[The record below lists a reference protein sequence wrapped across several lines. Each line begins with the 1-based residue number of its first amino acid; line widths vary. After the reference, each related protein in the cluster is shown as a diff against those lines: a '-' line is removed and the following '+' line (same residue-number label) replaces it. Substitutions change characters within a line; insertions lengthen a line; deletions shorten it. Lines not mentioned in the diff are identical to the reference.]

1 MLHDW
6 NGEGFLFK
14 TSGQG
19 RTLGWT
25 SSPGEF
31 SSFCPIRFLTM
42 DAVESWVPNHTSFHF
57 LPTGILKFV
66 TWVLGSNLFRRPN
79 ELHWLTPGHLEKMWR
94 WNHLNIISF
103 PSEIMSQNDFLSE
116 SRELFM
122 HLSFY
127 FFIKKLRP
135 MSPPPDIDEAM
146 KRIHGSTVNHQKCE
160 LALKFLSTGL
170 GWRRGAVRD
179 KLLFFQVSLPS
190 HCRITR
196 VLKKYM

>member
-1 MLHDW
+1 MLFSLEWQIYFISCQRVYW
-6 NGEGFLFK
+6 NLSLECLAQ
-14 TSGQG
+14 TYSGG
-19 RTLGWT
+19 RTSCTDWRQVIWRKL
-25 SSPGEF
+25 
-31 SSFCPIRFLTM
+31 
-42 DAVESWVPNHTSFHF
+42 
-57 LPTGILKFV
+57 
-66 TWVLGSNLFRRPN
+66 
-79 ELHWLTPGHLEKMWR
+79 WR

-103 PSEIMSQNDFLSE
+103 PSEIMSQKWFYLSE

-127 FFIKKLRP
+127 FFVKKLRP

>member
-1 MLHDW
+1 MLNDW

-42 DAVESWVPNHTSFHF
+42 DAVQSWVANLFHF

-79 ELHWLTPGHLEKMWR
+79 ELHWLTPGHLEKIVALKSFEY
-94 WNHLNIISF
+94 HIISLRNHESKMILF
-103 PSEIMSQNDFLSE
+103 IRIKGIIYAFVVLFLCQKAQANVASSWYWWGNETDSWEHCE
-116 SRELFM
+116 SPKMWTCTKVPVNRFGM
-122 HLSFY
+122 KTRS
-127 FFIKKLRP
+127 
-135 MSPPPDIDEAM
+135 SP
-146 KRIHGSTVNHQKCE
+146 
-160 LALKFLSTGL
+160 
-170 GWRRGAVRD
+170 W
-179 KLLFFQVSLPS
+179 
-190 HCRITR
+190 
-196 VLKKYM
+196 

>member
-6 NGEGFLFK
+6 NGECFLFK

-42 DAVESWVPNHTSFHF
+42 NAVQSWVANLFHF

-94 WNHLNIISF
+94 WNHLNIILF
-103 PSEIMSQNDFLSE
+103 PSEIMSQNDFIYQNQGNCLWICRFISLSK
-116 SRELFM
+116 SSGQCRLLLILMRQWNGFM
-122 HLSFY
+122 GALW
-127 FFIKKLRP
+127 ITKN
-135 MSPPPDIDEAM
+135 
-146 KRIHGSTVNHQKCE
+146 VNLH
-160 LALKFLSTGL
+160 
-170 GWRRGAVRD
+170 
-179 KLLFFQVSLPS
+179 
-190 HCRITR
+190 
-196 VLKKYM
+196 

>member
-1 MLHDW
+1 MLNDW

-42 DAVESWVPNHTSFHF
+42 DAVQSWVANLFHF

-79 ELHWLTPGHLEKMWR
+79 ELHWLTPGHLEKIVALKSFEY
-94 WNHLNIISF
+94 HIISLRNHESKWF
-103 PSEIMSQNDFLSE
+103 YLSE

-127 FFIKKLRP
+127 FFVKKLRP